1 LRQNFVKMASLAKR
15 PKADSATAADAP
27 RPVGTEE
34 ARLEELRQV
43 YARTSSRDEFEAL
56 LNEDVQQC
64 VITGNYKR
72 NMLERYL
79 KTWFLHPDKH
89 VASEVR

>member
-1 LRQNFVKMASLAKR
+1 MASFAKR

-34 ARLEELRQV
+34 ACLEALRQV
-43 YARTSSRDEFEAL
+43 YASMSSRDELEAL

-72 NMLERYL
+72 IMLERYL

-89 VASEVR
+89 VASEIR